1 VALNAARRAE
11 EAAGRVRWL
20 RPSFQAPAE
29 QVQADLGMAAPAE
42 AEAAGRAP
50 EPWPPSLP
58 ERARAVRRVLQEAAA
73 PVPPA
78 ALARSFR
85 RAPRREVTAL
95 LDTLVELGQA
105 RLTEAGAYAA

>member
-1 VALNAARRAE
+1 
-11 EAAGRVRWL
+11 VRWL
-20 RPSFQAPAE
+20 RPSFQAPDAA
-29 QVQADLGMAAPAE
+29 VQGGLGVEVEPVAV
-42 AEAAGRAP
+42 AAGAKEP
-50 EPWPPSLP
+50 EPWPGSLP

-73 PVPPA
+73 PVPPEA
-78 ALARSFR
+78 VARSFR